1 MYIASSITN
10 INAEA
15 GINSGHRKP
24 AIIHTNTNT
33 KLRKKTRRSSFDRSI
48 RPIHLSHL
56 TMEAMELKNE
66 LKNADCTNHCSHV
79 FHQISAAWL
88 RQAL

>member
-33 KLRKKTRRSSFDRSI
+33 KLRKKQDDPVSIGQFDPSI
-48 RPIHLSHL
+48 YP
-56 TMEAMELKNE
+56 T
-66 LKNADCTNHCSHV
+66 
-79 FHQISAAWL
+79 
-88 RQAL
+88 